1 MNRPTAPQLLLIA
14 LMATTVVESTAV
26 AARQEPPEPPAE
38 PAGTSPEDPAPL
50 HVVPHEE
57 PATEEP
63 AILLPAPAADPARA
77 FREGLAAV
85 AEGKLPRALERLEA
99 AVRAVPSDLRYSAE
113 YRQAAIAAAA
123 YDRSIA
129 FFAALAAEH
138 PELAA
143 VHLSRGYAY
152 VDKIPAAGAITQ
164 VILANTSLK
173 HFSRALELEETWLGR
188 YTRGNAYVYWPAIFG
203 RTPLGIE
210 DLERAIALTETLEWR
225 SYHAKAWV
233 ALGDGHWRLEDLERA
248 RDIWREGLE
257 RYPDDLDLAARLEPE
272 TDEELRAFLE
282 VEYEIGQR
290 VATHLREI
298 FREDAPE

>member
-1 MNRPTAPQLLLIA
+1 MRRPVLLVLLA
-14 LMATTVVESTAV
+14 LGLPPAAGAGSFDEAMKAV
-26 AARQEPPEPPAE
+26 AAGDDA
-38 PAGTSPEDPAPL
+38 AAF
-50 HVVPHEE
+50 PH
-57 PATEEP
+57 
-63 AILLPAPAADPARA
+63 
-77 FREGLAAV
+77 F
-85 AEGKLPRALERLEA
+85 EA
-99 AVRAVPSDLRYSAE
+99 ALTAAPDDLRISNE
-113 YRQAAIAAAA
+113 YRQAVIRTGE
-123 YDRSIA
+123 YDRAIDFYGKLTAAHPRAA
-129 FFAALAAEH
+129 FAWLNY
-138 PELAA
+138 
-143 VHLSRGYAY
+143 GYAY